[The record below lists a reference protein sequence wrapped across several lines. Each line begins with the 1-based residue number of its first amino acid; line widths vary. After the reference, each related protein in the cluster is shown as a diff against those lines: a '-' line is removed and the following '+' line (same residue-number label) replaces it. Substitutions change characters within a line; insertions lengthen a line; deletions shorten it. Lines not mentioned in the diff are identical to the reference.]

1 MASVLETS
9 GALENVNDEY
19 SNTKLAKLF
28 EKLYDNQW
36 VKLSEWLEE
45 NNSDLSELERVKALS
60 TLMKVYHTNFYII
73 SIHVVVFAIKI
84 KCQNDRFFL

>member
-19 SNTKLAKLF
+19 SNTKLAKMF
-28 EKLYDNQW
+28 KKLNDNQW
-36 VKLSEWLEE
+36 VELSEWFEE

-60 TLMKVYHTNFYII
+60 TLMKVCHTTLNKI
-73 SIHVVVFAIKI
+73 SIIVIAF
-84 KCQNDRFFL
+84 